1 MTPAIEDVVVSI
13 LTRLESRRWTGSSE
27 RLIQEAIAG
36 ALVMTGDPFLDHSEV
51 TVLRE
56 HRFDARDRCDFAVR
70 VGVALI
76 VVEVKISGSTVSVAK
91 QIQRYASHKEVAVVI
106 LASASARLVAAVPA
120 ELGGKRVARA
130 YLRRL

>member
-1 MTPAIEDVVVSI
+1 VTPAIEDVVVSI